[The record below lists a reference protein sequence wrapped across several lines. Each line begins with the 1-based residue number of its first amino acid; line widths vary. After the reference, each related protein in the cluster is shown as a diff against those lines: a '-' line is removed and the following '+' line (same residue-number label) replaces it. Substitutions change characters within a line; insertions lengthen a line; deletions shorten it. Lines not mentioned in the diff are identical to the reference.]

1 MQKNS
6 VLSSRS
12 LYQIINI
19 LQAFKNRTWDGKIRL
34 FNGLTYTLYA
44 GLLDYIYKF
53 AEERCYKIEF
63 TPPVCDISIDENDLK
78 QFIDSFEC
86 YANGSKI
93 KLHDHQVTAI
103 GHALKTKRCILVSPT
118 GSGKSLII
126 YGCIRYLLDKIP
138 TDKKILIIVPTTG
151 LVSQLLH
158 DFHDYSNKDGF
169 IRNCHVVYSG
179 KEKSSTRRVVI
190 STWQSIHTQKEEFFK
205 DFYSAFGDECLH
217 PHTNI
222 LMSDGYE
229 KKIEDILVGECVK
242 TINEKTKEI
251 EDKLVLKVH
260 KGISSHEQMYEIIL
274 SNGEIVRITGNHK
287 VLLSTGEWKR
297 TDSLKIGDAINT
309 YEKVKID
316 KESKVTI
323 SSIRKIE
330 SSPEVYNLH
339 IQDNHN
345 YFAEGMSVSNCH
357 LFKAKSLTT
366 IMTKLKE
373 CPIRI
378 GTTGTLDG
386 THIHKLVIEGLFGR
400 VFNVTSTKELMEKD
414 LLTNL
419 KINCLVLQYNPQEIQ
434 EIKRAPYVE
443 EIQWLIGNEKRNS
456 FIVDLCCN
464 LKGNTLVLFNFV
476 EKHGLPLFDRIKKKS
491 NKSCYLIYGK
501 TQTEDREN
509 IRQIVNKQKESI
521 LVASYGTCSTGIN
534 IKNIDNIV
542 FTSPSKSVVR
552 VLQSIGR
559 GLRKSENKDKVVLYD
574 IGDDL
579 RYKSHRNH
587 ALRHMNDRIQI
598 YTNERFV
605 FKVTNIRL
613 QETA

>member
-1 MQKNS
+1 MIKINCIDS
-6 VLSSRS
+6 VNLKIECEKDIAKELSSFFTFS
-12 LYQIINI
+12 VPNYQYTP
-19 LQAFKNRTWDGKIRL
+19 AFKNRTWDGKIRL

-53 AEERCYKIEF
+53 AEERCYKTEYVS
-63 TPPVCDISIDENDLK
+63 TPYDIDIPSDDINS
-78 QFIDSFEC
+78 FISNLEC
-86 YANGSKI
+86 YSSGNKI
-93 KLHDHQVTAI
+93 DLHDHQDLAI
-103 GHALKTKRCILVSPT
+103 KYALTNKRCLLVSPT
-118 GSGKSLII
+118 GSGKSLVI
-126 YGCIRYLLDKIP
+126 YATIKYLLDKIP
-138 TDKKILIIVPTTG
+138 ENKKILIIVPTTG
-151 LVSQLLH
+151 LVSQLLN

-169 IRNCHVVYSG
+169 IRNCHVIYSG
-179 KEKSSTRRVVI
+179 KEKESKRKIVI
-190 STWQSIHTQKEEFFK
+190 STWQSIYKQKEEYFK
-205 DFYSAFGDECLH
+205 DFYCVFGDE
-217 PHTNI
+217 
-222 LMSDGYE
+222 
-229 KKIEDILVGECVK
+229 
-242 TINEKTKEI
+242 
-251 EDKLVLKVH
+251 
-260 KGISSHEQMYEIIL
+260 
-274 SNGEIVRITGNHK
+274 
-287 VLLSTGEWKR
+287 
-297 TDSLKIGDAINT
+297 
-309 YEKVKID
+309 
-316 KESKVTI
+316 
-323 SSIRKIE
+323 
-330 SSPEVYNLH
+330 
-339 IQDNHN
+339 
-345 YFAEGMSVSNCH
+345 CH

-579 RYKSHRNH
+579 RYKSYRNH

>member
-1 MQKNS
+1 
-6 VLSSRS
+6 
-12 LYQIINI
+12 
-19 LQAFKNRTWDGKIRL
+19 
-34 FNGLTYTLYA
+34 
-44 GLLDYIYKF
+44 
-53 AEERCYKIEF
+53 
-63 TPPVCDISIDENDLK
+63 
-78 QFIDSFEC
+78 
-86 YANGSKI
+86 
-93 KLHDHQVTAI
+93 
-103 GHALKTKRCILVSPT
+103 
-118 GSGKSLII
+118 
-126 YGCIRYLLDKIP
+126 
-138 TDKKILIIVPTTG
+138 
-151 LVSQLLH
+151 
-158 DFHDYSNKDGF
+158 
-169 IRNCHVVYSG
+169 
-179 KEKSSTRRVVI
+179 
-190 STWQSIHTQKEEFFK
+190 
-205 DFYSAFGDECLH
+205 
-217 PHTNI
+217 
-222 LMSDGYE
+222 
-229 KKIEDILVGECVK
+229 
-242 TINEKTKEI
+242 
-251 EDKLVLKVH
+251 
-260 KGISSHEQMYEIIL
+260 
-274 SNGEIVRITGNHK
+274 
-287 VLLSTGEWKR
+287 
-297 TDSLKIGDAINT
+297 
-309 YEKVKID
+309 
-316 KESKVTI
+316 
-323 SSIRKIE
+323 
-330 SSPEVYNLH
+330 
-339 IQDNHN
+339 
-345 YFAEGMSVSNCH
+345 
-357 LFKAKSLTT
+357 
-366 IMTKLKE
+366 MTKLKE

-419 KINCLVLQYNPQEIQ
+419 KINCLVLQYTPQEIQ

-476 EKHGLPLFDRIKKKS
+476 EKHGLPLFDRVKKKS